1 EATDW
6 FMADRAPPPWNQWAE
21 VVTPTPRKPFFL
33 GDLPHAWVASDF
45 VRAALDM
52 FAHVREADD
61 SIVLAAGVPAAWFDQ
76 GFAVRGLDTP
86 GGVLAYALRREEGR
100 WLLEVDEGLALP
112 AGGLVLPW
120 PQGADVPGVVTINGE

>member
-1 EATDW
+1 
-6 FMADRAPPPWNQWAE
+6 
-21 VVTPTPRKPFFL
+21 
-33 GDLPHAWVASDF
+33 
-45 VRAALDM
+45 LDM
-52 FAHVREADD
+52 FAHAREADD

-120 PQGADVPGVVTINGE
+120 PQGADVPGLATINGETAGWEGGELRIRQLPARVEIAAP